1 MIEQMQE
8 RWGRQ
13 VVQVQLPIV
22 DEKGFHAWSTW

>member
-1 MIEQMQE
+1 MQE

-22 DEKGFHAWSTW
+22 DEKGFHGVVDW